1 MNKKIGLNLEYNDK
15 QSVYIGMGYN
25 QLLKVLNRLSKSGEK
40 ISSVTNKDS
49 NGYIYTT
56 YTIGDERE
64 IHTNM
69 LNVVD
74 RIVGTSYDE
83 LFINDDVCS
92 YDDLDDYGLKK
103 TYIDNED
110 VSSISIDSLDDIFS
124 MSIYNKD
131 STKVHKVLRDDNLSI
146 NISLFKNNNI
156 INKIILERVF
166 E

>member
-15 QSVYIGMGYN
+15 QSIYIGMGYN

-40 ISSVTNKDS
+40 ISSVVNKDS
-49 NGYIYTT
+49 DGYIYTT
-56 YTIGDERE
+56 YKIGDERE

-69 LNVVD
+69 LNAVD

-83 LFINDDVCS
+83 LFVNDDVCS

-103 TYIDNED
+103 TYTDSKE
-110 VSSISIDSLDDIFS
+110 VSSASIDSLDDIFS
-124 MSIYNKD
+124 MSVSNKD
-131 STKVHKVLRDDNLSI
+131 NTKLHKVLRDSDLSI